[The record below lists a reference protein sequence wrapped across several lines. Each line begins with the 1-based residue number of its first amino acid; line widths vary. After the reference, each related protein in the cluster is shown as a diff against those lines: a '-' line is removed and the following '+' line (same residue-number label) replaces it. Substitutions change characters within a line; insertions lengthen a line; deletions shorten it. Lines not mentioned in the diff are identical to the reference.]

1 MNLMNCVVPHQF
13 SQEKSQYHFHIIK
26 KEDPV
31 FIFEKKAIFH
41 FFISWNVSS
50 SSTPHFYDVPKVK
63 NVSL

>member
-1 MNLMNCVVPHQF
+1 MNCVVPHQF

-41 FFISWNVSS
+41 FFIS
-50 SSTPHFYDVPKVK
+50 
-63 NVSL
+63 

>member
-1 MNLMNCVVPHQF
+1 MFFLLLLKAKKKKMNLMNCVVPHQF

-41 FFISWNVSS
+41 FFIS
-50 SSTPHFYDVPKVK
+50 
-63 NVSL
+63 